1 MSASSILEDISQAFE
16 LWSQQLHNVETK
28 IKRVADFQ
36 ETLVADLRRKVDAS
50 IISEQDSIEFEY
62 IADLWLNLYK
72 SFICCSTGAGFADR
86 DVITYLIELY
96 EVKQISKELFVRI
109 VLELCRNNGQNSNH
123 PYGLASSG
131 NKESGNGENL
141 NL

>member
-1 MSASSILEDISQAFE
+1 MSTSSILEDISQALE
-16 LWSQQLHNVETK
+16 VWSQQLHNVETK
-28 IKRVADFQ
+28 IKHVTDFR
-36 ETLVADLRRKVDAS
+36 ETLVGDLRRRVDAN

-62 IADLWLNLYK
+62 IADLWLNFYK
-72 SFICCSTGAGFADR
+72 SFLCHSAGADFTDR

-109 VLELCRNNGQNSNH
+109 TLELCRNRNPS
-123 PYGLASSG
+123 YGLASSG
-131 NKESGNGENL
+131 NKESGSGENL

>member
-1 MSASSILEDISQAFE
+1 MSASTILEDISQALE

-28 IKRVADFQ
+28 IRRVADFQ

-72 SFICCSTGAGFADR
+72 SFICFSAGAAFADPP
-86 DVITYLIELY
+86 
-96 EVKQISKELFVRI
+96 LF
-109 VLELCRNNGQNSNH
+109 NNDEDFDEPDDLVPREGGE
-123 PYGLASSG
+123 PEGLDDPAVP
-131 NKESGNGENL
+131 EPEIPPTHFE
-141 NL
+141 

>member
-1 MSASSILEDISQAFE
+1 MSTSNILEDISQALE
-16 LWSQQLHNVETK
+16 VWSQQLHNVETK
-28 IKRVADFQ
+28 IKHVTDFR
-36 ETLVADLRRKVDAS
+36 ETLVGDLRRRVDAN

-62 IADLWLNLYK
+62 IADLWLNFYK
-72 SFICCSTGAGFADR
+72 SFLCHSAGADFTDR

-109 VLELCRNNGQNSNH
+109 TLELCWNRNLS
-123 PYGLASSG
+123 YGLASSG
-131 NKESGNGENL
+131 NKESGSGENL

>member
-1 MSASSILEDISQAFE
+1 MSTSSILEDISQALE
-16 LWSQQLHNVETK
+16 VWSQQLHNVETK
-28 IKRVADFQ
+28 IKHVTDFR
-36 ETLVADLRRKVDAS
+36 ETLVGDLRRRVDAN

-62 IADLWLNLYK
+62 IADLWLNFYK
-72 SFICCSTGAGFADR
+72 SFLCHSAGADFTDR